1 MKPTYIIISI
11 LIVIIVTMSFFMKT
25 TSDDAALK
33 MQGIEVEKAQLMKEF
48 SYFQKRYDSL
58 ERITGVLTDSIRPLI
73 KTLSQRE
80 IELQNL
86 KKRKLTNHVKIF
98 PTDSAL
104 DAFYRARYPK
114 SDAIH
119 FFDSASDRK

>member
-1 MKPTYIIISI
+1 
-11 LIVIIVTMSFFMKT
+11 MKT

-33 MQGIEVEKAQLMKEF
+33 IHGIEVEKAQLMKEF

-58 ERITGVLTDSIRPLI
+58 ERITAVLTDSIRPLI

-86 KKRKLTNHVKIF
+86 KKRKLTSHVKIF
-98 PTDSAL
+98 PTDYAL
-104 DAFYRARYPK
+104 DSFYRARYPK
-114 SDAIH
+114 PDAIH
-119 FFDSASDRK
+119 YFGSGSDRK

>member
-11 LIVIIVTMSFFMKT
+11 LVVIIATMSFFMKT

-33 MQGIEVEKAQLMKEF
+33 IKGIEVEKAQLMKEF
-48 SYFQKRYDSL
+48 NYFQKRYDSL

-86 KKRKLTNHVKIF
+86 KKRKLTSHVKIF
-98 PTDSAL
+98 HTDSAL

-114 SDAIH
+114 PDAIH
-119 FFDSASDRK
+119 YFDSASDRK

>member
-1 MKPTYIIISI
+1 MKPAYIIICI
-11 LIVIIVTMSFFMKT
+11 LVVIIATMSFFMKT

-33 MQGIEVEKAQLMKEF
+33 IQGIEVEKAQLMKEF

-58 ERITGVLTDSIRPLI
+58 ERITAVLTDSIRPLI

-86 KKRKLTNHVKIF
+86 KKRKLTSHVKIF

-104 DAFYRARYPK
+104 DSFYRARYPQP
-114 SDAIH
+114 DAIH
-119 FFDSASDRK
+119 YFGSGSDRK